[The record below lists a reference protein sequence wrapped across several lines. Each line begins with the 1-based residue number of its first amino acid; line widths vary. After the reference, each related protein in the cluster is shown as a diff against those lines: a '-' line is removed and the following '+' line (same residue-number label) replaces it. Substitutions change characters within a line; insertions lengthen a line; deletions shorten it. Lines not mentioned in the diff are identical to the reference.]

1 MRLPKLSPCGVCVIA
16 ALLFLATAAT
26 SQAQNSPPPAPAGQP
41 APQSPSQ
48 TPPASAQPP
57 TPASSV
63 AASDASQP
71 AAVNSHGP
79 HTVTVTFDYDFRVT
93 RACTKKITQNCV
105 QRFVAYDISAGAGH
119 ASMLFP
125 IPLPAKPVGLVHG
138 IVATSPK
145 LDFESGQH
153 LISVIAQG
161 PDGKQSRKSVC
172 TTWVTIP

>member
-1 MRLPKLSPCGVCVIA
+1 MRLTGRFA
-16 ALLFLATAAT
+16 LATATIAAFVMLAAAQA
-26 SQAQNSPPPAPAGQP
+26 SRAQNSPPPAQP
-41 APQSPSQ
+41 A
-48 TPPASAQPP
+48 A
-57 TPASSV
+57 PASST
-63 AASDASQP
+63 AAAGASQP
-71 AAVNSHGP
+71 PAVNSHGP
-79 HTVTVTFDYDFRVT
+79 HTVTLTFDYDFRVT
-93 RACTKKITQNCV
+93 RACSKKITQNCV

-172 TTWVTIP
+172 TTWITIP